1 MKILKNGE
9 SKVFSHEIIVYAILG
24 KDHNFKKVY
33 ATGDG
38 NTVIKNMIKNIRTAC
53 PLFKVYFNHYM
64 NSVKF
69 EHLRIS
75 LECLNSVMPH

>member
-38 NTVIKNMIKNIRTAC
+38 NTVIKNVIKNIKTAC
-53 PLFKVYFNHYM
+53 PLF
-64 NSVKF
+64 
-69 EHLRIS
+69 LS
-75 LECLNSVMPH
+75 LF